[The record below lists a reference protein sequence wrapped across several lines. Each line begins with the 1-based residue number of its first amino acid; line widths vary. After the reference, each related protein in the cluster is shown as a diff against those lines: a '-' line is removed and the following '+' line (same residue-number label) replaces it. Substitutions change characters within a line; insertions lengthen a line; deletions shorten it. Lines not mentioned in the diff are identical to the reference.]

1 MKRFLFTIIT
11 LVLILNPILANPV
24 NTIPFKVCQPNGD
37 SIVII
42 QRGDEYGSWY
52 ETLDGYV
59 VEKNSSNFW
68 VYVTSSS
75 NYNLNLTNQIVNNV
89 SYPVNIN
96 WNNVHNLI
104 EYRRARAF
112 DVLNH
117 DSILSPNLKDEETA
131 QAVAQGE
138 VFNIS
143 QAKAPAQT
151 EGEINVLTILVQFQD
166 VKFEHPTA
174 IKSYFENL
182 MEGENFKHPSKGN
195 IITGSVREYWEEA
208 SYGQLIVN
216 STVVGPYTANFNRAF
231 YGTNWIKDNPSSD
244 AMTFALV
251 YEAVCKAASDV
262 NMSHFDNNGD
272 GIVDFVHVIFAGR
285 PANEYEIEN
294 NDTVQ
299 AEPKAI
305 WPHKGYIPGILRD
318 GLWISKYIIT
328 SEKENNRYASIGTIC
343 HEMGHAF
350 GAPDFYDTDEDKN
363 GGYFIG
369 TGIWDLMASGD
380 HNDNGNSPAHP
391 NPYIKTEIYGWV
403 TAAELSGN
411 NKSYTLRP
419 SELDGNSIYK
429 LSTLTPGEYYLLE
442 NRQDENLKG
451 TGLVIYHVNSGIE
464 NVNRWKINVKHPQNL
479 YVVDASNNL
488 AKPTDSVASYDT
500 INSPNAPFKSTN
512 SKNIYFTSTSL
523 PSNCAW
529 NGTPTQNKDV
539 CFISE
544 EMVNGEM
551 CIKFVLNPAIEGPD
565 VLCDS
570 AIYSLKHVPSN
581 ATIEWTYVGAGNVSI
596 SGTPFYITS
605 GQGTKNARYKRGSVL
620 KNVIDIPGPVNPFP
634 WAPLN
639 QTAEPLALKS
649 VPYEGTGTIKVN
661 ITFNGETYTLTKD
674 VYMPG
679 TVEIDDLGLGLNNP
693 WIAGTR
699 KVFTLAS
706 PTDIPNYSDVK
717 WDVNIVGGNS
727 FSSYG
732 ASVAITPSSNVTTV
746 SITATYTQGCDGNNS
761 HTITIPVTTR
771 PSLSFANPASGSVEI
786 SVVEGNNAETQQTMS
801 ISQSA
806 PYIGAYKLELWH
818 DVYGK
823 VRELDVPENTP
834 TITMNLDGLNSGV
847 YVLRLI
853 IDNQIVET
861 SQLIIK

>member
-1 MKRFLFTIIT
+1 MFIFCVNIIN
-11 LVLILNPILANPV
+11 IFAEPV
-24 NTIPFKVCQPNGD
+24 IPKCFNVVQNNGD
-37 SIVII
+37 TIEVYLK
-42 QRGDEYGSWY
+42 GDEYGSWY
-52 ETLDGYV
+52 ETKNGDIIDIEPNNQNFYYV
-59 VEKNSSNFW
+59 KPVSDSLVLSNIIVYNNNVSIFDRNLVMTIIDNNRTITYNTLHPSYIDFDSTDQETMVHIQNLSFNDSIHQQRIKKRIEPINSKKILTILIEFQDIKFEDPLNIRNLVDSMINEEYYSLPNINKTF
-68 VYVTSSS
+68 TSVNSYYKS
-75 NYNLNLTNQIVNNV
+75 ASYNKLNLT
-89 SYPVNIN
+89 S
-96 WNNVHNLI
+96 
-104 EYRRARAF
+104 
-112 DVLNH
+112 D
-117 DSILSPNLKDEETA
+117 
-131 QAVAQGE
+131 
-138 VFNIS
+138 
-143 QAKAPAQT
+143 
-151 EGEINVLTILVQFQD
+151 
-166 VKFEHPTA
+166 
-174 IKSYFENL
+174 
-182 MEGENFKHPSKGN
+182 
-195 IITGSVREYWEEA
+195 
-208 SYGQLIVN
+208 
-216 STVVGPYTANFNRAF
+216 VVGPYTANHNRKF
-231 YGTNWIKDNPSSD
+231 YGAKTWLSNDVIPQR
-244 AMTFALV
+244 LV
-251 YEAVCKAASDV
+251 YEAICKAANEVDFSDY
-262 NMSHFDNNGD
+262 DNDGD
-272 GIVDFVHVIFAGR
+272 GYVECIHVLFAGQGQ
-285 PANEYEIEN
+285 NEDGAPDE
-294 NDTVQ
+294 
-299 AEPKAI
+299 AI
-305 WPHKGYIPGILRD
+305 WPHQSTMFAIYRDNVCISSYILTPE
-318 GLWISKYIIT
+318 KYQ
-328 SEKENNRYASIGTIC
+328 NNYRGIGTIC
-343 HEMGHAF
+343 HELGHIF
-350 GAPDFYDTDEDKN
+350 GAPDFYDTKN
-363 GGYFIG
+363 DTFPG
-369 TGIWDLMASGD
+369 TSTWDLMGGG
-380 HNDNGNSPAHP
+380 NWNGAYEYADDCYIRAYAPAHP
-391 NPYIKTEIYGWV
+391 NPYIKTEIFGW
-403 TAAELSGN
+403 TNAIELSGN
-411 NKSYTLRP
+411 NKLYTLRP
-419 SELDGNSIYK
+419 SELDKNSIYK
-429 LSTLTPGEYYLLE
+429 LSTSTQGEYYLLE
-442 NRQDENLKG
+442 NRQDPNLWS
-451 TGLVIYHVNSGIE
+451 TGLLVYHVHKNIKNGFLFN
-464 NVNRWKINVKHPQNL
+464 NVNVKHPQNL
-479 YVVDASNNL
+479 YVVDANNHI
-488 AKPTDSVASYDT
+488 AKPTGTPESYGNID
-500 INSPNAPFKSTN
+500 SPNAPLKSTN
-512 SKNIYFTSTSL
+512 SRNIYFTSTSL

-529 NGTPTQNKDV
+529 DGTPTQNKDV

-544 EMVNGEM
+544 ELVNGEM

-639 QTAEPLALKS
+639 QTAEPLALKY

-661 ITFNGETYTLTKD
+661 ITFRGETYTLTKD

-746 SITATYTQGCDGNNS
+746 SITATYTRGCDGNNS

-806 PYIGAYKLELWH
+806 PYIGAYRLELWH

>member
-1 MKRFLFTIIT
+1 MNFIFQKRKESY
-11 LVLILNPILANPV
+11 N
-24 NTIPFKVCQPNGD
+24 KMNGNN
-37 SIVII
+37 I
-42 QRGDEYGSWY
+42 
-52 ETLDGYV
+52 
-59 VEKNSSNFW
+59 
-68 VYVTSSS
+68 
-75 NYNLNLTNQIVNNV
+75 NV
-89 SYPVNIN
+89 S
-96 WNNVHNLI
+96 NNQKSNRSSTGRYAPLPTI
-104 EYRRARAF
+104 GQ
-112 DVLNH
+112 NK
-117 DSILSPNLKDEETA
+117 ILT
-131 QAVAQGE
+131 V
-138 VFNIS
+138 
-143 QAKAPAQT
+143 
-151 EGEINVLTILVQFQD
+151 LVQFAD
-166 VKFEHPTA
+166 VKFQNETN
-174 IKSYFENL
+174 IKQNVINMMSNPNYSPVYGARGCVKDYYL
-182 MEGENFKHPSKGN
+182 D
-195 IITGSVREYWEEA
+195 A
-208 SYGQLIVN
+208 SYNQLEIL
-216 STVVGPYTANFNRAF
+216 STVIGPYTVSNNLAY
-231 YGTNWIKDNPSSD
+231 YGDTIGNKNDIRPQELATEVMNMIKNDI
-244 AMTFALV
+244 
-251 YEAVCKAASDV
+251 DV
-262 NMSHFDNNGD
+262 RQFDNNND
-272 GIVDFVHVIFAGR
+272 GWVECIHIYYAGLGQNINVA
-285 PANEYEIEN
+285 PAE
-294 NDTVQ
+294 
-299 AEPKAI
+299 AI
-305 WPHKGYIPGILRD
+305 WPHQGDLDEDVYGNGVKM
-318 GLWISKYIIT
+318 
-328 SEKENNRYASIGTIC
+328 NRYIMTPELRWMEYNGIGVIC
-343 HEMGHAF
+343 HELGHIL
-350 GAPDFYDTDEDKN
+350 GAPDFYDINYDTN
-363 GGYFIG
+363 GKYNG
-369 TGIWDLMASGD
+369 TGFWDLMGSGD
-380 HNDNGNSPAHP
+380 KNNTNHSPAMP
-391 NPYIKTEIYGWV
+391 NPYIKTEIYGW
-403 TAAELSGN
+403 TNAIELSGN
-411 NKSYTLRP
+411 NKLYTLRP
-419 SELDGNSIYK
+419 SELDKNSIYK
-429 LSTLTPGEYYLLE
+429 LSTSTSGEYYLLE
-442 NRQDENLKG
+442 NRQEGYIPGK
-451 TGLVIYHVNSGIE
+451 GLVIYHVHSDISYSD
-464 NVNRWKINVKHPQNL
+464 INIGHPQKM

-488 AKPTDSVASYDT
+488 AKPTGSVASYDT
-500 INSPNAPFKSTN
+500 INSINAPFRSTD

-529 NGTPTQNKDV
+529 DGTPTQNKDV

-581 ATIEWTYVGAGNVSI
+581 ATIEWTYVGAGTIST
-596 SGTPFYITS
+596 SGTPFHITS

-620 KNVIDIPGPVNPFP
+620 KNIIDIPDPVNPFP

-661 ITFNGETYTLTKD
+661 ITFRGETYTLTKD

-746 SITATYTQGCDGNNS
+746 SITATYTRGCDGNNS

-806 PYIGAYKLELWH
+806 PYTGAYRLELWH

-847 YVLRLI
+847 YILRLI

>member
-1 MKRFLFTIIT
+1 MKQFLFTM
-11 LVLILNPILANPV
+11 ILGLFVNQIFAKPIDS
-24 NTIPFKVCQPNGD
+24 TPFKVCQPNGD
-37 SIVII
+37 SLII
-42 QRGDEYGSWY
+42 FQYGDEYGSWY

-59 VEKNSSNFW
+59 IEKDSLNNW
-68 VYVTSSS
+68 VYVKTD
-75 NYNLNLTNQIVNNV
+75 NDNNLVLTNQIVNNI
-89 SYPVNIN
+89 SIPSGIDLNSIYTAIN
-96 WNNVHNLI
+96 NRRQLI
-104 EYRRARAF
+104 YNS
-112 DVLNH
+112 LN
-117 DSILSPNLKDEETA
+117 DDLLLSPNLEDEETA

-166 VKFEHPTA
+166 VKFEHPTS

-182 MEGENFKHPSKGN
+182 MEGENFKHPSNGN

-231 YGTNWIKDNPSSD
+231 YGTNWIKDNPNSD

-251 YEAVCKAASDV
+251 YEAVCKAARDV
-262 NMSHFDNNGD
+262 NMSHFDNNND
-272 GIVDFVHVIFAGR
+272 GIVDFVHVVFAGCDGT
-285 PANEYEIEN
+285 EN
-294 NDTVQ
+294 KQ
-299 AEPKAI
+299 AI
-305 WPHKGYIPGILRD
+305 WPHKCYIPGILRD
-318 GLWISKYIIT
+318 GVWISKYIVT
-328 SEKENNRYASIGTIC
+328 PEKENNRYASIGTIC
-343 HEMGHAF
+343 HEMGHTL
-350 GAPDFYDTDEDKN
+350 GAPDFYDTDGNKN
-363 GGYFIG
+363 GGYFKG
-369 TGIWDLMASGD
+369 TGLWDLMK
-380 HNDNGNSPAHP
+380 NGNVNNSGHSPAHP
-391 NPYIKTEIYGWV
+391 NPYIKTMIYGWA
-403 TAAELSGN
+403 TAKELSGN
-411 NKSYTLRP
+411 NKLYTLKP

-429 LSTLTPGEYYLLE
+429 LSTSTPGEYYLLE
-442 NRQDENLKG
+442 NRQNENLKG
-451 TGLVIYHVNSGIE
+451 TGLVIYHVHSDISYSD
-464 NVNRWKINVKHPQNL
+464 INIGHPQKM

-488 AKPTDSVASYDT
+488 AKPTGSVASYDT
-500 INSPNAPFKSTN
+500 INSINAPFRSTD

-529 NGTPTQNKDV
+529 DGTPTQNKDV

-544 EMVNGEM
+544 ELVNGEM

-570 AIYSLKHVPSN
+570 AIYSLKHVPSD
-581 ATIEWTYVGAGNVSI
+581 ATIEWTYVGAGYVSN
-596 SGTPFYITS
+596 SGIPFYITS

-634 WAPLN
+634 WASLN

-661 ITFNGETYTLTKD
+661 ITFRGETYTLTKD

-679 TVEIDDLGLGLNNP
+679 TVEIDDLGLGLSNP

-746 SITATYTQGCDGNNS
+746 SITATYTRGCDGNNS

-771 PSLSFANPASGSVEI
+771 PSLSFANPASGNVEI

-806 PYIGAYKLELWH
+806 PYTGAYRLELWH

-823 VRELDVPENTP
+823 VRELDVPENTS

>member
-1 MKRFLFTIIT
+1 MKKLMIILLCINIYFGT
-11 LVLILNPILANPV
+11 FAEPAYPIMR
-24 NTIPFKVCQPNGD
+24 KVIQPNGD
-37 SIVII
+37 SISISLH
-42 QRGDEYGSWY
+42 GDEYASWY
-52 ETLDGYV
+52 ENDKGDVIALNN
-59 VEKNSSNFW
+59 ENCW
-68 VYVTSSS
+68 VYVSAE
-75 NYNLNLTNQIVNNV
+75 NGNKILTNQIV
-89 SYPVNIN
+89 SQTSMPVNIN
-96 WNNVHNLI
+96 
-104 EYRRARAF
+104 R
-112 DVLNH
+112 
-117 DSILSPNLKDEETA
+117 DS
-131 QAVAQGE
+131 
-138 VFNIS
+138 VFNFIH
-143 QAKAPAQT
+143 KKRINNYL
-151 EGEINVLTILVQFQD
+151 EGRDVSEVQINTRASTGKDTPLPTTGVQKILTVLVQFPD
-166 VKFEHPTA
+166 VKFQNQTG
-174 IKSYFENL
+174 IKNL
-182 MEGENFKHPSKGN
+182 VTNMMNQSNYKHPGQYN
-195 IITGSVREYWEEA
+195 ITGSLRDFYLQA
-208 SYGQLIVN
+208 SYNQLDIRT
-216 STVVGPYTANFNRAF
+216 TVIGPYTVSHNKAY
-231 YGTNWIKDNPSSD
+231 YGDTIGNKNDIRPQELAKEVMEKIVSD
-244 AMTFALV
+244 I
-251 YEAVCKAASDV
+251 DV
-262 NMSHFDNNGD
+262 SQFDNNND
-272 GIVDFVHVIFAGR
+272 GWVECIHILFAGY
-285 PANEYEIEN
+285 AQ
-294 NDTVQ
+294 NDIWGYGDVDD
-299 AEPKAI
+299 I
-305 WPHKGYIPGILRD
+305 WPHMSLLLDSVSGDGVKMSRYIMTPELNGAHYR
-318 GLWISKYIIT
+318 GV
-328 SEKENNRYASIGTIC
+328 GTIC
-343 HEMGHAF
+343 HELGHIL
-350 GAPDFYDTDEDKN
+350 GAPDFYNSENDNFK
-363 GGYFIG
+363 G
-369 TGIWDLMASGD
+369 TGQFDLMASGSW
-380 HNDNGNSPAHP
+380 NGDIFATSPAQP
-391 NPYIKTEIYGWV
+391 NPYIKTEIFGW
-403 TAAELSGN
+403 TNAIELSGN
-411 NKSYTLRP
+411 DKLYTLRP
-419 SELDGNSIYK
+419 SELRDNSIYK
-429 LSTLTPGEYYLLE
+429 LSTSTSGEYYLLE
-442 NRQDENLKG
+442 NRQQKHLPGKG
-451 TGLVIYHVNSGIE
+451 LIIYHVNSDIE
-464 NVNRWKINVKHPQNL
+464 HFISTKEVNASHPQNL

-488 AKPTDSVASYDT
+488 AKPTGSVASYDT

-551 CIKFVLNPAIEGPD
+551 CIIFVLNPAIEGPD

-581 ATIEWTYVGAGNVSI
+581 ATIEWTYVGAGNVSN

-679 TVEIDDLGLGLNNP
+679 TVEIDDLGLGLSNP

-771 PSLSFANPASGSVEI
+771 PSLSFTNPASGSVEI

-806 PYIGAYKLELWH
+806 PYIGAYRLELWH

-853 IDNQIVET
+853 INNQIVET

>member
-1 MKRFLFTIIT
+1 MRNILFTSI
-11 LVLILNPILANPV
+11 LLSMSYLIFANPV
-24 NTIPFKVCQPNGD
+24 DMTPLKVIQPNGD
-37 SIVII
+37 SITII
-42 QRGDEYGSWY
+42 QKGDEYGTWY

-59 VEKNSSNFW
+59 VDKNTSNHW
-68 VYVTSSS
+68 VYVNTNANSK
-75 NYNLNLTNQIVNNV
+75 LVLTNQIVSNV
-89 SYPVNIN
+89 SLPIGIN
-96 WNNVHNLI
+96 LTNVFNTITSNRTNTYNAFNN
-104 EYRRARAF
+104 
-112 DVLNH
+112 
-117 DSILSPNLKDEETA
+117 DSIFNPDLEDIETFQVINQGYTYDIE
-131 QAVAQGE
+131 QARVP
-138 VFNIS
+138 
-143 QAKAPAQT
+143 AKNK
-151 EGEINVLTILVQFQD
+151 GEINILTILIQFQD
-166 VKFEHPTA
+166 VKFQSPSTV
-174 IKSYFENL
+174 KNFFSNL
-182 MEGENFKHPSKGN
+182 MNQSNFTHPSNSN
-195 IITGSVREYWEEA
+195 ILTGCVREYWEDV
-208 SYGQLIVN
+208 SYGQLSINPIVI
-216 STVVGPYTANFNRAF
+216 GPYTAEYSIDYYSAHLEEDHSLKTSKTRKLVKEV
-231 YGTNWIKDNPSSD
+231 IKKVAKEGDMRYFDN
-244 AMTFALV
+244 
-251 YEAVCKAASDV
+251 
-262 NMSHFDNNGD
+262 DNNGF
-272 GIVDFVHVIFAGR
+272 VDFIHIVFAGS
-285 PANEYEIEN
+285 N
-294 NDTVQ
+294 ND
-299 AEPKAI
+299 I
-305 WPHKGYIPGILRD
+305 WPHQSNIPAILRD
-318 GLWISKYIIT
+318 GVWISKYIIT
-328 SEKENNRYASIGTIC
+328 PEKEYDRYASIGTIC

-350 GAPDFYDTDEDKN
+350 GAPDFYDRNYELD
-363 GGYFIG
+363 GLFYG
-369 TGIWDLMASGD
+369 TGKWDLMALG
-380 HNDNGNSPAHP
+380 NDNKNNKGHRPAHP
-391 NPYIKTEIYGWV
+391 NPYIKTEIYGWA
-403 TAAELSGN
+403 TAKELEGN
-411 NKSYTLRP
+411 DSLYTLRP
-419 SELDGNSIYK
+419 SELDSNGIYK
-429 LSTLTPGEYYLLE
+429 LSTSSPGEYYLLE
-442 NRQDENLKG
+442 NRQDTTSLNG
-451 TGLVIYHVNSGIE
+451 TGLLIYHVNSNNIRS
-464 NVNRWKINVKHPQNL
+464 VSDSKINTTHPQNL
-479 YVVDASNNL
+479 YIVVANTFKEKPIGEGTYGTISSPSATFKNSESNR
-488 AKPTDSVASYDT
+488 
-500 INSPNAPFKSTN
+500 
-512 SKNIYFTSTSL
+512 IYFTSQTK

-639 QTAEPLALKS
+639 QTAEPLALKY

-661 ITFNGETYTLTKD
+661 ITFRGETYTLTKD

-679 TVEIDDLGLGLNNP
+679 TVEIDDLGLGLSNP

-706 PTDIPNYSDVK
+706 PTDISNYSDVK

-806 PYIGAYKLELWH
+806 PYTGAYRLELWH

-823 VRELDVPENTP
+823 VRELDIPENTP